1 MRSDTRLLQMQVW
14 GLSLVLKRVQQ
25 RKEAK
30 GLLTDINRQ
39 TAAAEVTQKAQQS
52 TLEHMT
58 SSLQG
63 IFLVRK
69 K

>member
-52 TLEHMT
+52 RLEHMT